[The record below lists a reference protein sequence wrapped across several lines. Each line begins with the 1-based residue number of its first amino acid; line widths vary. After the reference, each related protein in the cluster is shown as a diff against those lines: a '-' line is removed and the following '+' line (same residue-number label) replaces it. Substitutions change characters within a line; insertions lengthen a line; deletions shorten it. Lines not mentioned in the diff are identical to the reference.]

1 MKISKALY
9 QAITDRKIRFSYLTK
24 LGVFN
29 GLSDEQYL
37 KLKYKNVFGR
47 DLDLE
52 NPKTFNEKL
61 QWLKLHDRK
70 PEYTV
75 MADKYL
81 AKKYVASKIG
91 DEYVVPLIGVWD
103 NPEDI
108 LIRCRTSLC

>member
-52 NPKTFNEKL
+52 IQRRSTKNSNGSSCT
-61 QWLKLHDRK
+61 
-70 PEYTV
+70 T
-75 MADKYL
+75 
-81 AKKYVASKIG
+81 ASLNI
-91 DEYVVPLIGVWD
+91 P
-103 NPEDI
+103 
-108 LIRCRTSLC
+108 